1 MTKKCGRE
9 VWEECVSAFS
19 KRERERCKFNS
30 DDLTEIEGE
39 RKECERGCLI
49 ERERAAREKAKG
61 ILREKIKGCVRKRAK
76 RLCER

>member
-1 MTKKCGRE
+1 M
-9 VWEECVSAFS
+9 SAFFEAR
-19 KRERERCKFNS
+19 KRERCKFNS

-61 ILREKIKGCVRKRAK
+61 ILRESIRGCVRKRTK
-76 RLCER
+76 MLCER

>member
-1 MTKKCGRE
+1 MEGRCGRN
-9 VWEECVSAFS
+9 AFFEAR
-19 KRERERCKFNS
+19 KRERWNFNS

-61 ILREKIKGCVRKRAK
+61 ILRESIRGCVRKRAK